1 MVRIHGLRSRRKHSA
16 LFVHRRV
23 LHPQFQLTSSFT
35 PAAIVRTVHH
45 ASPQHL
51 TVQPPFNLVQPNR
64 ITAPPTVQRV
74 RRVRRF
80 VHTGDKTVAHRRRT
94 QHYIGRRWPGSRGT
108 RSHARDTRDTGD
120 TGENVHP
127 RAAVQR
133 LPNNVLA
140 AVKRAFGTFVVAQT
154 FLLDAQI
161 VQRQR
166 QTSAAT
172 TTHNQG
178 KRSERQWISGNTRS
192 NNSNNNNKEQ
202 QQQQRTP
209 LALSSTDVEP

>member
-1 MVRIHGLRSRRKHSA
+1 MVAVHCLCSRRKHSA
-16 LFVHRRV
+16 LFVHGRV

-35 PAAIVRTVHH
+35 SAAIVRTVHH

-64 ITAPPTVQRV
+64 ITAPPTVQRVRRV

-108 RSHARDTRDTGD
+108 RSHARDTRD

-178 KRSERQWISGNTRS
+178 KRSERQWIYGNTRS
-192 NNSNNNNKEQ
+192 SNNNNNNNNNKE
-202 QQQQRTP
+202 RTWLCP
-209 LALSSTDVEP
+209 PPT